1 MDEDKEVKVNDTTV
15 AVSNSGVEKQ
25 HGVQHSVAPYQLNY
39 MSEAEIASLKYLSNV
54 LCVVINVVLSL
65 LKMVLLLQ

>member
-1 MDEDKEVKVNDTTV
+1 MILLLLLVIVVLK
-15 AVSNSGVEKQ
+15 KQ

-39 MSEAEIASLKYLSNV
+39 MSEAEIASLEVFIKRVMRSD
-54 LCVVINVVLSL
+54 NVVLSL